1 MGTMIEIKD
10 LIKIP
15 RQAPHELSASVNE
28 IERYLPFNK
37 KYGRGYWLR
46 IVKKSNKS
54 FGEVC
59 YLLGKMNAL
68 DKKYNKGGWLTNKFK
83 I

>member
-1 MGTMIEIKD
+1 MGSMIEIKD

-28 IERYLPFNK
+28 IEKYLGFTE
-37 KYGRGYWLR
+37 KYGRGYWLKM
-46 IVKKSNKS
+46 VKKSGKS

-59 YLLGKMNAL
+59 YLLGKMNCL
-68 DKKYNKGGWLTNKFK
+68 DQKYNKGGWLTNKFK
-83 I
+83 V